1 MTRPGNKVVITHN
14 LFLHRTSQCKKYL
27 QLSNNTIVILKN
39 TMLLFLLITFCKFT
53 TNQDARRVRL
63 IDSLIVFKTNILQV
77 SPVKLPVKLQRH
89 FFTHVDPY
97 VAVPFLCARE
107 KHTTCSKHLF
117 ECGFLRA
124 SSFFGIRHLSHV
136 TAS

>member
-1 MTRPGNKVVITHN
+1 ML
-14 LFLHRTSQCKKYL
+14 LF
-27 QLSNNTIVILKN
+27 
-39 TMLLFLLITFCKFT
+39 LLFLLITFCKFT

-97 VAVPFLCARE
+97 VAVPFCVHERSIQ
-107 KHTTCSKHLF
+107 HV
-117 ECGFLRA
+117 A
-124 SSFFGIRHLSHV
+124 SIYSDV
-136 TAS
+136 AS